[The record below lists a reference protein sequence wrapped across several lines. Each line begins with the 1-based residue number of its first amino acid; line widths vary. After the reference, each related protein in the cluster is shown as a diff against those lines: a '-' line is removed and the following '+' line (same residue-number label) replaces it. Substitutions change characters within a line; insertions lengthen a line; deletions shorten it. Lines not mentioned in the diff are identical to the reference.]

1 MDQLLLPYP
10 VALSVPCR
18 TTREPTAS
26 VVRHR
31 VTIEPDGSVVT
42 PHDLDA
48 ERIAVALGG
57 YLTCVDLVDR
67 GVPALHRWVRL
78 VLRQEPLP
86 VVSRDDGSSWLPA
99 TTGEC
104 CNRHGYQRPEV
115 AFAHGRSPGHLSTV
129 FGVDDELLRLLVE
142 AACVPEPRGP
152 REEPEARLWQCGL
165 SPELVARIRATVQ
178 SVSPLTASD
187 VLSML
192 AASRDLSWLEGGA
205 VGNQRRLGRLLSRL
219 QGRDATSGRDAVD
232 PELRARWASS
242 TAPRWAVAVLM
253 PAGYRPEDL
262 VLIASSWNVSQTVAA
277 TVLASWAGNGYRV
290 DPRALCGPGLRH
302 LRMPPGAP
310 SPHAVDRLRVAL
322 TSSRRPVPSET
333 ALALALAEH
342 GTVALAA
349 AALKRGTP

>member
-18 TTREPTAS
+18 STRQPGGP

-31 VTIEPDGSVVT
+31 VAIEPDGSVVT

-48 ERIAVALGG
+48 ERIACALGG

-67 GVPALHRWVRL
+67 VIPALQRWVRL
-78 VLRQEPLP
+78 VLRQEELP
-86 VVSRDDGSSWLPA
+86 VVSRDDGSSWLPSLA
-99 TTGEC
+99 GDC

-115 AFAHGRSPGHLSTV
+115 AFAHGRSPGHLATV
-129 FGVDDELLRLLVE
+129 FGVDDELLRLLIE
-142 AACVPEPRGP
+142 ASCVPEPRGP
-152 REEPEARLWQCGL
+152 REEPEMRLWQCGL
-165 SPELVARIRATVQ
+165 APELVGRIRDTVQ
-178 SVSPLTASD
+178 AVAPLTASD
-187 VLSML
+187 VLAMV
-192 AASRDLSWLEGGA
+192 AASRDLSWLDGGA
-205 VGNQRRLGRLLSRL
+205 PGNARRLRTVITRL
-219 QGRDATSGRDAVD
+219 QGRAAAGGAVVD
-232 PELRARWASS
+232 DEVRAQWARSS
-242 TAPRWAVAVLM
+242 APRWAVAVLM

-302 LRMPPGAP
+302 LRMPPSAP
-310 SPHAVDRLRVAL
+310 SPHAVDRLRAAL
-322 TSSRRPVPSET
+322 SSSRRPVPSET

-349 AALKRGTP
+349 AALRRASP